1 MTQRDGMGREG
12 GGGCSG
18 WGTHVNPWLIH
29 VSVWQKL
36 LQYCKVI
43 SLQLIKI
50 NEKKK
55 FYAEQKHVEQ
65 IITTNWTSMYTP
77 PWTRNRDLLTSEL
90 PSFESR
96 LLPLVSPEVIIILS
110 FIANHSLFLY
120 RYNVIAFPF
129 TFMCKLLLEY
139 RVGWQQI
146 LLQEV
151 WNIFFYFYLETILS
165 SNIKFHIHFIHIL
178 PMLIFRHISFIRRE
192 SKKNR
197 EISKVRN
204 LESKLQTSCPFSLHI
219 LIAKYILLYNHW
231 TSS

>member
-1 MTQRDGMGREG
+1 
-12 GGGCSG
+12 
-18 WGTHVNPWLIH
+18 
-29 VSVWQKL
+29 
-36 LQYCKVI
+36 
-43 SLQLIKI
+43 
-50 NEKKK
+50 
-55 FYAEQKHVEQ
+55 
-65 IITTNWTSMYTP
+65 MYTP

-96 LLPLVSPEVIIILS
+96 LLLLVSPEVIIILS
-110 FIANHSLFLY
+110 FIANHSLFFY
-120 RYNVIAFPF
+120 I
-129 TFMCKLLLEY
+129 MLLLSLLHL
-139 RVGWQQI
+139 RVNSFWNIGWDDNI

-165 SNIKFHIHFIHIL
+165 SNMKFHIYFIHFL
-178 PMLIFRHISFIRRE
+178 PMLIFCHISFIRRE

-197 EISKVRN
+197 EIPKVRN